1 MKRFTNRQIAYAML
15 LANSIIWG
23 VSPGI
28 IKIGLEKIHP
38 FQFLYYRH
46 IICVLF
52 VIIYLIIAKRVMQ
65 AIKAFRSPLNLLV
78 MFLLTP
84 GILIIQ
90 FYGIKLTSST
100 EASIAIATAPLFASL
115 LGAKYLKEKISKSEL
130 LGTIIAF
137 VGIIMISLLGAGSN
151 NISLEQN
158 LLGIFLI
165 LISAIVWAGGNILYK
180 KIPEKDRFMVSI
192 DSFFLSVL
200 TFIVIF
206 LFWNPS
212 FIIPVKLDSPTL
224 WSILYMAIPGS
235 LIAFTF
241 VQKGISLI
249 EVSEATMFTYLQPV
263 WGVPF
268 AVFFLKEP
276 FDLIMLLP
284 LVIILFGL
292 YINIKDKLKNV
303 KNTSR
308 TV

>member
-137 VGIIMISLLGAGSN
+137 VGIIMISILGAGSN

>member
-90 FYGIKLTSST
+90 FYGIKLTSSA

-137 VGIIMISLLGAGSN
+137 VGIIMISILGAGSN

>member
-52 VIIYLIIAKRVMQ
+52 VIIYLIIAKKVMQ

-90 FYGIKLTSST
+90 FYGIKLTSSA

-137 VGIIMISLLGAGSN
+137 VGIIMISILGAGSN

-303 KNTSR
+303 KNISR

>member
-90 FYGIKLTSST
+90 FYGIKLTSSA

-137 VGIIMISLLGAGSN
+137 VGIIMISILGAGSN

-303 KNTSR
+303 KNISR

>member
-303 KNTSR
+303 KNISR